1 MPLQKSCPK
10 LSSLLL
16 IVVHILSINH
26 TRKKGFLKRND
37 PYLVTSAN
45 DDRWPQDLLTWHLYL
60 AGDLPPTSLSALH
73 NVHPPLPT
81 LGCSPAKLC
90 VRLLLP
96 YLAIPSFNAE
106 GREWVSP
113 LSGPA
118 SLTYWTPFLPT
129 FANHSRLSGVACIG
143 IQWRLI
149 YTVITL
155 PEGNDCIYSWPWMIS
170 SPKSVTCLYTNV
182 NCKIGFMK
190 GTIDNFSTSLT
201 NILCKFMWN
210 DLIIYWDI

>member
-1 MPLQKSCPK
+1 MIDGLRISWHDTRTSLVTYHPRHCQPYTMYTLLFQPLAASRSSC
-10 LSSLLL
+10 
-16 IVVHILSINH
+16 VYGCCCHIL
-26 TRKKGFLKRND
+26 
-37 PYLVTSAN
+37 
-45 DDRWPQDLLTWHLYL
+45 
-60 AGDLPPTSLSALH
+60 PPPVLM
-73 NVHPPLPT
+73 
-81 LGCSPAKLC
+81 
-90 VRLLLP
+90 RR
-96 YLAIPSFNAE
+96 

-155 PEGNDCIYSWPWMIS
+155 PEGNGCIYSWPWMIS

-182 NCKIGFMK
+182 NCKTGFMK
-190 GTIDNFSTSLT
+190 GTLDNFSTSLT